1 MLATLMAP
9 HLLWFVRSSCCT
21 LQYFWLYT
29 QHSHT
34 NTHTNTHTHTH
45 TQTHTHTNTHTCTP
59 TFFNPNP
66 LTHLM
71 LRVTTH
77 PMQLA
82 TNHGNLKLVRYLLTA
97 GADKDAKSKHGK
109 TAYDIAR
116 ANRNDRLTKLLDPD
130 APLPDEAQQQEQ
142 QQQQQ
147 KQ

>member
-1 MLATLMAP
+1 ML
-9 HLLWFVRSSCCT
+9 RS
-21 LQYFWLYT
+21 
-29 QHSHT
+29 
-34 NTHTNTHTHTH
+34 
-45 TQTHTHTNTHTCTP
+45 
-59 TFFNPNP
+59 
-66 LTHLM
+66 LTRRFGFDRPAHPMIPQVEMVSDHLM